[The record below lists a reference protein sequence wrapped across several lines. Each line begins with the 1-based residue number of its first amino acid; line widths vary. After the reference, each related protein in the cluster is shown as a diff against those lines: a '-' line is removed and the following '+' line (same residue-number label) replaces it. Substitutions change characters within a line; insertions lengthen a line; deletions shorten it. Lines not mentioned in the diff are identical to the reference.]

1 MVEIKRFGHNNAK
14 FGHNNSGVP
23 MYITVL
29 CKVVD
34 NFGDIGVAWRL
45 CRRLA
50 KIQSK
55 YKICLVVD
63 DWEAFSKIEDGLPRR
78 LSAPRND
85 DFPDIAKENELHL
98 ADTASAAK
106 SSVIAM
112 SEAKKQSITIEGIE
126 IFPWNNN
133 DLCHEVFSQNDGER
147 LSVILELFQCGRPE
161 WMENIL
167 FEEKLQRTVQII
179 MIDYLTAEKYAEDF
193 HCLQSLT
200 RSAKV
205 QKVNFMPGFT
215 EKTGGLVI
223 DDAWT
228 VLPEWNSEGA
238 VLVFTYE
245 NDWGELA
252 ESLFDY
258 CKSSSR
264 KVFIAQGRGKKSFMQ
279 AAEKVLEC
287 WRSDR
292 LLNLSKHETSFIEE
306 LPYLNQTEWDKLMKN
321 CSALVIRGEESMS
334 RACLSGIPFI
344 WQAYPQSEEYQLVK
358 VRALLERMKPH
369 FGEEDFEIVEKA
381 WIAINSPDEWI
392 ATPSAR
398 NDENAASNDRT
409 SYNDENAAC
418 IDGMSYNDETPPSL
432 PEAEQRGN
440 LPSSLQ
446 SDRRVNLPSSLRAKR
461 SNPYFDFFSAIPRL
475 VPGFQD
481 FALSLRKNGDLAYN
495 LMTYIEKLAII
506 Q

>member
-1 MVEIKRFGHNNAK
+1 MLVVEIKRFGHNDAK
-14 FGHNNSGVP
+14 FGHKNSGVP

-55 YKICLVVD
+55 YKICLIVD

-78 LSAPRND
+78 LSAQ
-85 DFPDIAKENELHL
+85 
-98 ADTASAAK
+98 
-106 SSVIAM
+106 
-112 SEAKKQSITIEGIE
+112 SEAKRTKQSISIEGIE

-133 DLCHEVFSQNDGER
+133 ELCHEVFSQNDGER

-223 DDAWT
+223 DDQWQKLPVWNKDGP
-228 VLPEWNSEGA
+228 VLI
-238 VLVFTYE
+238 FTYE
-245 NDWGELA
+245 SDWTELVQGIIN
-252 ESLFDY
+252 
-258 CKSSSR
+258 SSEYPAVECPKGVS
-264 KVFIAQGRGKKSFMQ
+264 KLDSTPCILVAQGRGKESFMQ
-279 AAEKVLEC
+279 AAGKVFEC
-287 WRSDR
+287 SRNDR
-292 LLNLSKHETSFIEE
+292 LLNLSKHETNFIEE

-381 WIAINSPDEWI
+381 WIAINFPDEWI
-392 ATPSAR
+392 ATPSACNDGNAAR
-398 NDENAASNDRT
+398 FDENAASNDGT
-409 SYNDENAAC
+409 AC
-418 IDGMSYNDETPPSL
+418 NDETTLSL
-432 PEAEQRGN
+432 REAEQRDNLPSSLRADRRDN

-446 SDRRVNLPSSLRAKR
+446 SERRINLTSSLRAKR
-461 SNPYFDFFSAIPRL
+461 SNPYSEFFNAIPRL

-481 FALSLRKNGDLAYN
+481 FARSLRKNGDLAYN